1 MSLHPA
7 SGIYIH
13 WPFCA
18 RKCPYCDFYTFGA
31 EHPQFT
37 KSELYLHALISE
49 IESLPER
56 WKLADRPVADTI
68 YFGGGTPSL
77 IEPYQLKEILRAV
90 RAVFAISKDAEITLE
105 VNPTAAEAARLVPAR
120 EMGVNRLSVGCQSF
134 DDKFLRL
141 LGRDHDSATARRI
154 LNEIPQLGFEN
165 FSLDLMFSLPG
176 QTLDD
181 VRLDLATALEFNP
194 THISAYG
201 LTLHEGTP
209 FKRWNEEGRWKL
221 PESDT
226 QAAQFEMLMDTLA
239 ERGWEQY
246 EISNW
251 SRPGRH
257 SRHNSKYWSSAD
269 VFAFGASAHGVAGGR
284 RYSNPRD
291 LNAYLDSNLDP
302 AKRWSVFE
310 EPPHE
315 LQAKLGEIMMV
326 ALRRTDGVEWREL
339 DEWVKVWYPD
349 LDSVT
354 MREAYQSEIARLM
367 NRGMVT
373 ATINGIC
380 LTRRGILFADEVVLE
395 FF

>member
-1 MSLHPA
+1 MSPHPA

-37 KSELYLHALISE
+37 KSELYLRALIAE

-56 WKLADRPVADTI
+56 WKLTDRPVADTI

-90 RAVFAISKDAEITLE
+90 GCVFAISKDAEITLE

-154 LNEIPQLGFEN
+154 LNEIPQLGFDN

-176 QTLDD
+176 QTLED
-181 VRLDLATALEFNP
+181 VGRDLATALEFNP

-209 FKRWNEEGRWKL
+209 FKRWNEEGRWSL

-251 SRPGRH
+251 SRPGLR

-269 VFAFGASAHGVAGGR
+269 VYAFGVSAHGVSRGK

-291 LNAYLDSNLDP
+291 LHGYMDDTLP
-302 AKRWSVFE
+302 TEVKWSVL
-310 EPPHE
+310 EPPPSA
-315 LQAKLGEIMMV
+315 LRTRMGEIMMV
-326 ALRRTDGVEWREL
+326 ALRRTEGVSWEEIQNWARAWYQDAPENPRSYYQREVEQL
-339 DEWVKVWYPD
+339 LAEDM
-349 LDSVT
+349 L
-354 MREAYQSEIARLM
+354 REEPNRL
-367 NRGMVT
+367 T
-373 ATINGIC
+373 
-380 LTRRGILFADEVVLE
+380 LTRKGIMFADDTVMR